1 MKVVINKRHG
11 GFGLSDA
18 AMNRYAEIK
27 GITLYPEKT
36 YTFTIYYT
44 VPADQRFNSLTGDCK
59 EHSVKDRIEVLSE
72 YDMDR
77 NDPIL
82 IQVVE
87 EFGKE
92 ANGHTASLK
101 VVEIPDDVKW
111 HIHEYDGLEHVA
123 EDHRTWS

>member
-27 GITLYPEKT
+27 GIALYPEKT
-36 YTFTIYYT
+36 YGMGTFTIYYT
-44 VPADQRFNSLTGDCK
+44 VPADQRFNA
-59 EHSVKDRIEVLSE
+59 KDREVLSE

-87 EFGKE
+87 EFGKK
-92 ANGHTASLK
+92 ANGYAASLK